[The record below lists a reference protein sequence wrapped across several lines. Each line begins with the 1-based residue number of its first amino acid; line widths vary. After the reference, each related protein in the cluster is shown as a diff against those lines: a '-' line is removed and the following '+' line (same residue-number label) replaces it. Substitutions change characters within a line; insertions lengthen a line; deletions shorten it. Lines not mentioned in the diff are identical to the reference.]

1 MRIIGT
7 IQGEKEAYR
16 FSSFLKE
23 EEIEYSCEPRTHEE
37 NTFTFWIMDENE
49 LEVAS
54 HWLEEFKKNPDD
66 PRFET
71 KDHPID
77 TQGVAEGRSE
87 SQETTSS
94 YNKFSTQKKRW
105 QRMPLTRLITLICI
119 ILFFWNV
126 EQSKSSPQNV
136 EVTGLE
142 TLTPLFIHLS
152 YDAPPVFS
160 YSVEFFKRYPVKTKE
175 EFESVPEE
183 AKKAYEQ
190 IAKTPVW
197 GGLYRI
203 MLEWP
208 QTKEELAVPM
218 FVKLREG
225 EIWRLFTPC
234 LMHGSFLHILFN
246 MMWLWML
253 GAQLEER
260 LKKWQYIVLAVIIG
274 VVSNTVQYLMSG
286 PFFIGYSGI
295 VCGLAGFIWMRQRRA
310 PWEGYPLQKGSSI
323 FLGVFVIGMWGLQ
336 IISFILSR
344 FHLTEFSMNIA
355 NSAHIAG
362 AITGMVLGSMS
373 LFAKDTA

>member
-1 MRIIGT
+1 MRVIGT
-7 IQGEKEAYR
+7 IEGEKEAYR

-23 EEIEYSCEPRTHEE
+23 EEIEYSCEPQTAKE

-49 LEVAS
+49 LEGAS
-54 HWLEEFKKNPDD
+54 HWLEEFKKNPED

-71 KDHPID
+71 KAHPID
-77 TQGVAEGRSE
+77 TQGVAEDRTEG
-87 SQETTSS
+87 QETPS
-94 YNKFSTQKKRW
+94 YQRRPSQKKRW
-105 QRMPLTRLITLICI
+105 RRMPLTRLISIACV

-126 EQSKSSPQNV
+126 EQSKALPQSI
-136 EVTGLE
+136 EATGFE
-142 TLTPLFIHLS
+142 TLTPLFIDLS

-160 YSVEFFKRYPVKTKE
+160 HSVDFFKRYPVKTKE
-175 EFESVPEE
+175 EFERVPEE

-190 IAKTPVW
+190 VSKTPVW
-197 GGLYRI
+197 RGLYRI

-208 QTKEELAVPM
+208 QAKADLAASM
-218 FVKLREG
+218 FIKLREG
-225 EIWRLFTPC
+225 EVWRLFTPC
-234 LMHGSFLHILFN
+234 LMRGSFLHILFN

-260 LKKWQYIVLAVIIG
+260 LKKWQYLVITVIIG
-274 VVSNTVQYLMSG
+274 VISNTVQYLMSG

-323 FLGVFVIGMWGLQ
+323 FLGIFVIGMWGLQ
-336 IISFILSR
+336 IVSFILTR

-355 NSAHIAG
+355 NSAHVAG
-362 AITGMVLGSMS
+362 AVTGMILGSIP
-373 LFAKDTA
+373 LFSKDPT